1 MLLQFLVNAVV
12 IALLILVLPG
22 FEIHAE
28 NEFLAVLW
36 LAVVFG
42 VLSAFV
48 RPALEFLF
56 LPYVLQTFGLVV
68 VLINAALLLLLDLT
82 QALEITNFVALVVG
96 AILAGIVTFFL
107 ETLLG
112 LTPPVLSDEPA
123 PAGPES
129 EYR

>member
-1 MLLQFLVNAVV
+1 VTSKQAGLDVLA
-12 IALLILVLPG
+12 IAAHRDDVELTCG
-22 FEIHAE
+22 GT
-28 NEFLAVLW
+28 LAK
-36 LAVVFG
+36 LARLG
-42 VLSAFV
+42 
-48 RPALEFLF
+48 RR
-56 LPYVLQTFGLVV
+56 TG
-68 VLINAALLLLLDLT
+68 ILDLT